1 VVVNSSRMPR
11 EEAQTGLFNPAFLAS
26 FGVYETI
33 KIDQGRPFYLEEHFY
48 RLLRSAEMIEL
59 DLQTNLADLALAFD
73 LLLEIDR
80 HASWTLRILGLG
92 ALETMPGPIVAFQP
106 LPLPTYPAS
115 FYEVGTRAVLYEGRR
130 AMPQCKSLNTLINH
144 MARRKADRHK
154 KLEGLLYNDGYLT
167 EGSRTSLF
175 VVKNGRLLTAPQEWV
190 LPGITRDVLVEV
202 MRQTDYPVIEEPMP
216 ADLRLYQELFITS
229 TSMHVMPIT
238 MVEDQKIGDGRVGP
252 VTKLAM
258 ERFNEHYRAYM
269 TGRHS

>member
-1 VVVNSSRMPR
+1 
-11 EEAQTGLFNPAFLAS
+11 
-26 FGVYETI
+26 
-33 KIDQGRPFYLEEHFY
+33 
-48 RLLRSAEMIEL
+48 
-59 DLQTNLADLALAFD
+59 
-73 LLLEIDR
+73 
-80 HASWTLRILGLG
+80 
-92 ALETMPGPIVAFQP
+92 
-106 LPLPTYPAS
+106 
-115 FYEVGTRAVLYEGRR
+115 
-130 AMPQCKSLNTLINH
+130 MPQCKSLNTLINH

-190 LPGITRDVLVEV
+190 LPGITRDVLAEV
-202 MRQTDYPVIEEPMP
+202 MRQTAYPVIEEPMP
-216 ADLRLYQELFITS
+216 VDLRLYQELFITS